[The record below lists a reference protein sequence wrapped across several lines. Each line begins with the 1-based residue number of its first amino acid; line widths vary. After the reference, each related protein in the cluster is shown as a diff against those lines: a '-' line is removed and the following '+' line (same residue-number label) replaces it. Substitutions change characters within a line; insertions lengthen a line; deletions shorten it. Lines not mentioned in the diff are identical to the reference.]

1 MILLT
6 AVMMMNP
13 MILLM
18 MTGPTIVPMMTVM
31 TVLTMME
38 PTIVPMMMEVMTT
51 PAIIRLFY
59 ESHHFVSRP
68 DFAIYGAS
76 SDAPLFYRMEYRG
89 LLRCKA
95 FPYVSR
101 IYAAERKQKNV
112 SGI

>member
-1 MILLT
+1 MT
-6 AVMMMNP
+6 AVMMIP
-13 MILLM
+13 IL
-18 MTGPTIVPMMTVM
+18 TIAAM
-31 TVLTMME
+31 MME
-38 PTIVPMMMEVMTT
+38 VLMIAAAMMMEVMTT

-68 DFAIYGAS
+68 DFTIYGAS
-76 SDAPLFYRMEYRG
+76 SDAPLFYRMEYCG

>member
-1 MILLT
+1 
-6 AVMMMNP
+6 
-13 MILLM
+13 
-18 MTGPTIVPMMTVM
+18 M